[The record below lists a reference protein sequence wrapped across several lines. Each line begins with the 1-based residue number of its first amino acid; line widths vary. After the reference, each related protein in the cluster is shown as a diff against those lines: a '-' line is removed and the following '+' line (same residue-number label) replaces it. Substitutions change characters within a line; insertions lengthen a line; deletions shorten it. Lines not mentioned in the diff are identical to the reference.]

1 METEKLPITI
11 QVLTSPG
18 CTHCHAFLEFWK
30 RDGSTWPNV
39 NMKEVSLV
47 TPEGQ
52 EMVGKYS
59 IFASP
64 GIIVNEELFSTGSF
78 DKKKLIEKIEA
89 LSHQ

>member
-1 METEKLPITI
+1 METEKTPIMLE
-11 QVLTSPG
+11 VLTSPG

-30 RDGSTWPNV
+30 KEGDAWPNV
-39 NMKEVSLV
+39 AMKEVSLI

-52 EMVGKYS
+52 AIVGKYS

-89 LSHQ
+89 LSH